1 MIKIFPRLRYL
12 LLILVL
18 LPLSLERGYAQTFE
32 DYLQPD
38 RPEQSEGVGITAPGR
53 LQVEWGIG
61 ASSHAKMAG
70 LMLRYGIIQD
80 LEMRLEGIMRK
91 RGGDTPRFTNLNLS
105 SKLNLFSGE
114 GLIPAMTLVG
124 YLCYAPDFQSRPV
137 TSDLCLAFEN
147 AITSQLALTYNLA
160 SSDGMRGLFVV
171 TELSYTPSKR
181 WNCFV
186 ECYGNFRTYYHPEH
200 GADIGM
206 RYTLSP
212 SLELELCYGR
222 THSSYDPISY
232 ASLGGTWRL

>member
-38 RPEQSEGVGITAPGR
+38 RPEQSEGVRVTAPGR

-80 LEMRLEGIMRK
+80 LEVRLEGIMRK

-124 YLCYAPDFQSRPV
+124 CDHLPASPHLQPRLLRRHARALRRHRAELHSVEALELLRRV
-137 TSDLCLAFEN
+137 LR
-147 AITSQLALTYNLA
+147 QLPHL
-160 SSDGMRGLFVV
+160 
-171 TELSYTPSKR
+171 
-181 WNCFV
+181 
-186 ECYGNFRTYYHPEH
+186 
-200 GADIGM
+200 
-206 RYTLSP
+206 LSP
-212 SLELELCYGR
+212 RARSRYRDALHPLSE
-222 THSSYDPISY
+222 P
-232 ASLGGTWRL
+232 

>member
-1 MIKIFPRLRYL
+1 MVKIFPQFRYL
-12 LLILVL
+12 LLLLIL
-18 LPLSLERGYAQTFE
+18 LPLSLVRGYAQTFE

-38 RPEQSEGVGITAPGR
+38 RPEQSEGVGITDPGR
-53 LQVEWGIG
+53 LRLEWGIG
-61 ASSHAKMAG
+61 TSSHAKMAG
-70 LMLRYGIIQD
+70 LMIRYGVIQD
-80 LEMRLEGIMRK
+80 LEVRLEGVVRK
-91 RGGDTPRFTNLNLS
+91 RGAEAPRFTNLNFC

-114 GLIPAMTLVG
+114 GIIPAMTLLG
-124 YLCYAPDFQSRPV
+124 YLSYAPDFQSRPI

-147 AITSQLALTYNLA
+147 AITSALALTYNLA

-181 WNCFV
+181 WNFFA
-186 ECYGNFRTYYHPEH
+186 EYYGNFRTYYHPEH

-206 RYTLSP
+206 RYALSS

-232 ASLGGTWRL
+232 ASLGGTWKL